1 MPVFP
6 AEILHPGV
14 LLLTKLNRWY
24 HNRDST
30 YPKTIAKRLSDKRD
44 LDYLVGW
51 LAVNNMTIEFE
62 KYEGKSNAELLQ
74 FVRYYREQVKADK
87 QTIENLQKAVKP
99 GDWALL

>member
-1 MPVFP
+1 MFF

-14 LLLTKLNRWY
+14 LLLTKIKRWY

-30 YPKTIAKRLSDKRD
+30 YPKTIAKQLSDKRD
-44 LDYLVGW
+44 LDFIVAW

-62 KYEGKSNAELLQ
+62 KYEGKSKEELLQ
-74 FVRYYREQVKADK
+74 FVRYYREQVEADK
-87 QTIENLQKAVKP
+87 QTIDNLQKAMKP